1 MTRIGSTQT
10 LEVLKKIYADEETLE
25 LVVDKLLET
34 VLNQH
39 RLRLD
44 RYARDLREFEEHYHM
59 GSADFH
65 SRFEAGDLGDAVEF
79 FEWAGLYELYQVLE
93 EKVRDLEA
101 VL

>member
-1 MTRIGSTQT
+1 VDTLQK
-10 LEVLKKIYADEETLE
+10 LEVLKRIYADEETSD

-44 RYARDLREFEEHYHM
+44 RYARDLREFEERHRM
-59 GSADFH
+59 VSDDFY
-65 SRFEAGDLGDAVEF
+65 SRFEAGDLGDSMDF
-79 FEWAGLYELYQVLE
+79 FEWAGLYELHRALQEKVQDLE
-93 EKVRDLEA
+93 E